1 MGSGAKSE
9 GLEAGTRVLRYTILG
24 KLAQGGMAEVYLAQQ
39 LGPAGYQKLV
49 VVKRVRPQLASDPDF
64 VAMFV
69 NEARLA
75 AMLNHPNVVQIFDL
89 GQEGTDWYLA
99 MEYLDGRDMLQLG
112 RACRAQK
119 KAVPFDVTARI
130 LADACAAL
138 DHAHQLSD
146 AQGNSLNLVHRDM
159 SPENILL
166 TFNGMVKVVDFGI
179 AKAADNIHQTQAGQ
193 IKGKLGYVAPEAI
206 LGKKLD
212 GRADIFAVGA
222 TLYLFLC
229 GRPAFSGKTPME
241 VFEKSLAPPPPPTKF
256 NPRIPKALESIC
268 MTCLAQDREQ
278 RYQTAG
284 EVRTALESYLIGT
297 KRTIGAAQLS
307 QFMGYLFPPETDKIR
322 ARIEGM
328 IAKGNEVAA
337 ADHEQPTQAAASYDD
352 SATVSVMAPAPE
364 PSIPSVENETRS
376 LKKPADAGAAKRGAF
391 GMRSLELA
399 DQVGSKGNGSE
410 QFAESGSHERPS
422 AAPVQSE
429 EFSVDLDLDEDIEVT
444 AVSAHHDPDPMATS
458 PGGGVATAEPP
469 SEPNYVNDEET
480 VINTHVTEPPKPP
493 PPPVDSAESGP
504 APEALD
510 LDLEVD
516 LGIDITDSGMP
527 PTAVGAMT
535 DAPLDLV
542 SAMEVRPGDSLDM
555 GPPVEKT
562 ATGNV
567 SAGPSADLDVL
578 DQLVDAGDAI
588 PPPPTL
594 DSAALSAP
602 QGAQPAPL
610 ADIPPPAPDLSEGM
624 PPMAAENLDIPPP
637 MAAAAPPMGLD
648 TVPDAAPVDGPRA
661 PLPAAMVAKRG
672 FGIRL
677 FFFTLGLATGFGL
690 VGGLLFAGGFI
701 PGLMKRFGL

>member
-1 MGSGAKSE
+1 MGGSPNTE
-9 GLEAGTRVLRYTILG
+9 GLDAGTRVLRYTILG

-89 GQEGTDWYLA
+89 GQEGSDWYLA

-241 VFEKSLAPPPPPTKF
+241 VFEKSLAPPKPPSEF
-256 NPRIPKALESIC
+256 NPRIPKALEAIC
-268 MTCLAQDREQ
+268 MNCLAQDRET
-278 RYQTAG
+278 RYQTAA

-297 KRTIGAAQLS
+297 KRAIGAAQLS
-307 QFMGYLFPPETDKIR
+307 QFMQYLFPADSDKVR
-322 ARIEGM
+322 ARIDRM
-328 IAKGNEVAA
+328 IAEGNAREK
-337 ADHEQPTQAAASYDD
+337 ASTGASKKPFDD
-352 SATVSVMAPAPE
+352 SATVSVSAPE
-364 PSIPSVENETRS
+364 PERS
-376 LKKPADAGAAKRGAF
+376 LPSLDEATVQALHPSGAPPASDPPPVELPTSPARKAAF
-391 GMRSLELA
+391 GMRSLGLA
-399 DQVGSKGNGSE
+399 DDGDPTSATAGRAAPFGD
-410 QFAESGSHERPS
+410 AESANQP
-422 AAPVQSE
+422 AASPVRSE
-429 EFSVDLDLDEDIEVT
+429 ELSVDVEVT
-444 AVSAHHDPDPMATS
+444 AVSPPKRAEAAIPTS
-458 PGGGVATAEPP
+458 PGGSAPP
-469 SEPNYVNDEET
+469 QEAAPRRSFVDDEET
-480 VINTHVTEPPKPP
+480 VVNLELTEEPLSIPP
-493 PPPVDSAESGP
+493 PPLDSQAPSGEGIDQPLDVEIDMDMDMDMDVD
-504 APEALD
+504 
-510 LDLEVD
+510 V
-516 LGIDITDSGMP
+516 DITDEGIP
-527 PTAVGAMT
+527 PTAAGAAS
-535 DAPLDLV
+535 DLPLDLV
-542 SAMEVRPGDSLDM
+542 SAMEVLPGQSENGQVHL
-555 GPPVEKT
+555 EKT
-562 ATGNV
+562 A
-567 SAGPSADLDVL
+567 AAPGPHIPEEALDVL
-578 DQLVDAGDAI
+578 D
-588 PPPPTL
+588 
-594 DSAALSAP
+594 S
-602 QGAQPAPL
+602 L
-610 ADIPPPAPDLSEGM
+610 ADIGDTLPPPPPAPISMESAPLGM
-624 PPMAAENLDIPPP
+624 PAEMDQGPLNTDAPGGLVTLSPTGSMPAVEPYSIPSTPP
-637 MAAAAPPMGLD
+637 R
-648 TVPDAAPVDGPRA
+648 RA
-661 PLPAAMVAKRG
+661 G
-672 FGIRL
+672 FGTRLL
-677 FFFTLGLATGFGL
+677 FFMFGALTGLGI

-701 PGLMKRFGL
+701 APLMKRFGL